1 MSRKKHLV
9 LLGSTGSIGRS
20 TLDVV
25 ARHPDRFQ
33 VEVLAANRSVG
44 PLLRQ
49 IRKFKPRQVALA
61 DPAAAAQVRTAM
73 RAWKKPPSVLTGES
87 GIRRVAIANRADL
100 VLSAMVGSAG
110 LLPTLD
116 AIRAGKDIALANKE
130 TLVMAGDLVM
140 AAARKQRVK
149 ILPVDSE
156 HAALAQCLKGHAN
169 VPVRRL
175 VLTAS
180 GGPFAGYSASRL
192 RRVSAAQALRHPTWS
207 MGQKI
212 TIDSSTLMN
221 KGLEIIE
228 AHHLFGVPYDRIEVT
243 IHPQSIVHSL
253 VEFVDGSIL
262 AQMSNPDMRLPIQTA
277 LTEPERIGH
286 IVRPLDFSAGLN
298 LVFHRP
304 DTRRF
309 ACLALAYQAGRVGG
323 VATAILNAANEI
335 AVQAFL
341 DGRLDFPGIPRMIAK
356 VLKRRPKQQK
366 TTLAAILQADAWAR
380 EAAKEEI
387 ACKP

>member
-1 MSRKKHLV
+1 MSRQKHLV

-25 ARHPDRFQ
+25 ARHPERFR
-33 VEVLAANRSVG
+33 VEALAANRNTG
-44 PLLRQ
+44 LLLRQ
-49 IRKFKPRQVALA
+49 IRKFKPRQVAMA
-61 DPAAAAQVRTAM
+61 NPEAAGRVRAAVRK
-73 RAWKKPPSVLTGES
+73 WKQPPRVLTGEA
-87 GIRRVAIANRADL
+87 GIRRVAVASRADL

-116 AIRAGKDIALANKE
+116 AIRAGKAVALANKE

-140 AAARKQRVK
+140 AAVRQHRVK
-149 ILPVDSE
+149 LLPVDSE
-156 HAALAQCLKGHAN
+156 HAALAQCLQGQAG

-180 GGPFAGYSASRL
+180 GGPFAKYPSARL
-192 RRVSAAQALRHPTWS
+192 RRVTAAQALRHPTWS
-207 MGQKI
+207 MGPKI

-228 AHHLFGVPYDRIEVT
+228 AHHLFNVPYDRIEVT

-286 IVRPLDFSAGLN
+286 IVRPLDFRAGLK
-298 LVFHRP
+298 LEFRRP

-309 ACLALAYQAGRVGG
+309 VCLDLAYQAGRAGG
-323 VATAILNAANEI
+323 TATAVLNAANEI

-341 DGRLDFPGIPRMIAK
+341 DGRLDFPGIPRIIAK
-356 VLKRRPKQQK
+356 VLKRSPKQK
-366 TTLAAILQADAWAR
+366 KATLADILRANAWAR
-380 EAAKEEI
+380 EAAEEEI
-387 ACKP
+387 LCKP